1 MDAALSPPVRCT
13 GLDAGTIWDKT
24 PAEMTSVEHFLSDYS
39 VVDATVSAPD
49 LSDPALS
56 APDLSA
62 PALPDLV
69 PAAPGP
75 RSRPW
80 GTA

>member
-39 VVDATVSAPD
+39 VVD
-49 LSDPALS
+49 
-56 APDLSA
+56 PDLSA

-69 PAAPGP
+69 PVAPGP

>member
-1 MDAALSPPVRCT
+1 MDAAPSPPVRCT

-39 VVDATVSAPD
+39 VVDPAVA
-49 LSDPALS
+49 DPALS

-62 PALPDLV
+62 PDLSGLV
-69 PAAPGP
+69 PVAPGP

>member
-39 VVDATVSAPD
+39 VVDPAVA
-49 LSDPALS
+49 DPAVADPDLS

-69 PAAPGP
+69 SVAPRP

>member
-1 MDAALSPPVRCT
+1 MDAALSSPVRRT

-39 VVDATVSAPD
+39 VVD
-49 LSDPALS
+49 PALS
-56 APDLSA
+56 EQVPSEPVSVA
-62 PALPDLV
+62 PA
-69 PAAPGP
+69 P

-80 GTA
+80 GIA